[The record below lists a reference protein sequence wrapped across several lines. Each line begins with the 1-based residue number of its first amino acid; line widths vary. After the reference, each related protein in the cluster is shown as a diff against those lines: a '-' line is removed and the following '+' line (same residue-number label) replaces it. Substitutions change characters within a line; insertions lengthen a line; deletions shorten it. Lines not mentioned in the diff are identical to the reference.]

1 VKNVEV
7 ILAIELLCA
16 AQGLDFL
23 KPLKPGPRLTE
34 VYRQV
39 RERVPFIERDAP
51 LSNYIESLVP
61 LVRELG
67 GRE

>member
-1 VKNVEV
+1 
-7 ILAIELLCA
+7 
-16 AQGLDFL
+16 
-23 KPLKPGPRLTE
+23 
-34 VYRQV
+34 V

-67 GRE
+67 VREGRE